1 MALLEL
7 HDNLLGTTSLAKHGQ
22 VIHIHVCW
30 GCDCSVH
37 VRQAIRISKNLH
49 HAPSESKVREGDDDI
64 CLDCVQKML
73 YIEGQRALHWHTG
86 ASAVAALT
94 KQQEE
99 LLGECRQLRGTL
111 EGLRVE
117 VQKAGEMA
125 ANPIA
130 TISARAKAA
139 GAAGGSGIVFGV
151 IYAYGKSKGWWD

>member
-1 MALLEL
+1 MSGPQTEL
-7 HDNLLGTTSLAKHGQ
+7 QIEAVKDAQEQQKERLAEQ
-22 VIHIHVCW
+22 RA
-30 GCDCSVH
+30 D
-37 VRQAIRISKNLH
+37 
-49 HAPSESKVREGDDDI
+49 VRELRDDI
-64 CLDCVQKML
+64 KQLDGRVDADAIALVRLSGDVQL
-73 YIEGQRALHWHTG
+73 L

-111 EGLRVE
+111 EGLRSE

-130 TISARAKAA
+130 TISAKAKAA
-139 GAAGGSGIVFGV
+139 GGVGGSGIVFGV

>member
-1 MALLEL
+1 MDAQESTKEGLAEARQDMREVRADIKQLDGRVDADAIALVRLSG
-7 HDNLLGTTSLAKHGQ
+7 DVQLL
-22 VIHIHVCW
+22 
-30 GCDCSVH
+30 
-37 VRQAIRISKNLH
+37 
-49 HAPSESKVREGDDDI
+49 
-64 CLDCVQKML
+64 
-73 YIEGQRALHWHTG
+73 

-111 EGLRVE
+111 EGLRSE

-130 TISARAKAA
+130 AISAKAKAA